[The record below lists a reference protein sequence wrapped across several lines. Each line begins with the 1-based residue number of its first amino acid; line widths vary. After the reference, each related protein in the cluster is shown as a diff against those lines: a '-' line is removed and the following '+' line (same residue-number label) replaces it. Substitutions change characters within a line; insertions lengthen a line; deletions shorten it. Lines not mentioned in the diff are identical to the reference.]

1 MATIPFFN
9 SEGKELTAK
18 EVSDNI
24 FSAKIIKSILHQV
37 VRLHL
42 AKRRAGTHKTL
53 TRAQVRGGGKKPW
66 KQKGTGRARAGSNT
80 SPIWVG
86 GGTAHGPKNRN
97 YEFSLNKKQKKA
109 ALCGALSAR
118 LQEGKCKG
126 LESFALD
133 EIKTQSAVK
142 VLSNLGIA
150 NGEKVLVVSTSDD
163 SNVDRSIRNIK
174 GVKNVSVDGLSVY
187 DVLNAKSL
195 ILTDK
200 AIAGIEAKFTQSNQ
214 A

>member
-1 MATIPFFN
+1 MAKIPFYN
-9 SEGKELTAK
+9 SEGKELSAK
-18 EVSDNI
+18 EVSDNV

-42 AKRRAGTHKTL
+42 AKKRAGTHKTL

-86 GGTAHGPKNRN
+86 GGTAHGPKNRSYDFN
-97 YEFSLNKKQKKA
+97 LNKKQKKA

-126 LESFALD
+126 LESFSLD
-133 EIKTQSAVK
+133 EIKTKQALK
-142 VLSNLGIA
+142 VLNNLGIT
-150 NGEKVLVVSTSDD
+150 NGEKVLVVSSAED
-163 SNVDRSIRNIK
+163 SNVDRSVRNIK
-174 GVKNVSVDGLSVY
+174 GVKNVSVDGLNVY
-187 DVLNAKSL
+187 DILNAKHL
-195 ILTDK
+195 VLTDK
-200 AIAGIEAKFTQSNQ
+200 AISGIEAKLN
-214 A
+214 